1 MLHDLDR
8 TISGLL
14 RGELDARGVT
24 NVAISFAAP
33 DDRFPPMEVVLPAVS
48 FFLYDIRE
56 NLGLRS
62 NDYEVDVVGGGG
74 NGGRATATR
83 RRPPVRVDCSY
94 LITAW
99 AGEGVMDAAAE
110 EHRLLGEVMRA
121 LLRHRSFPETALQG
135 ELADQRPPLRAR
147 LLAENQLQSLGELW
161 QAMGGKPKAALHY
174 GVTISLDVQEPEAV
188 HVAEHFRF
196 DIHTTGV
203 TPAAAEQFA
212 FDAPE
217 RVDEPSES

>member
-1 MLHDLDR
+1 MLHDLDL
-8 TISGLL
+8 TISELL
-14 RGELDARGVT
+14 RGELDLRGMT

-33 DDRFPPMEVVLPAVS
+33 DDQFPPMDVTLPAVS

-62 NDYEVDVVGGGG
+62 NDYEVDVVEGG

-99 AGEGVMDAAAE
+99 AGEGVVDAAAE

-121 LLRHRSFPETALQG
+121 LLRHRSLPEATLRG
-135 ELADQRPPLRAR
+135 ELANQRPPLRAR

-174 GVTISLDVQEPEAV
+174 GVTISLDVQEPEV
-188 HVAEHFRF
+188 VPVAEHFRF
-196 DIHTTGV
+196 DIREAGV

-212 FDAPE
+212 FDAAE
-217 RVDEPSES
+217 RVDEPGES